1 MKGLSR
7 RNGWGAYDVRDS
19 DPGRARFFV
28 ELRMTDRGKMLSRI
42 RGAWLLRSVL
52 RDPPSCGGQAGRAGT
67 AESSRSNGRARRPAP
82 TGHFRLGGF
91 EAVVEGDRKSV
102 V

>member
-1 MKGLSR
+1 M
-7 RNGWGAYDVRDS
+7 
-19 DPGRARFFV
+19 
-28 ELRMTDRGKMLSRI
+28 LRWI

-52 RDPPSCGGQAGRAGT
+52 RDPPSCGGQAGRAGS

-91 EAVVEGDRKSV
+91 EAVVEGAVVEAGDVFRVDPALDRGAEPVPTVAADRKRSRRHARLGKHE
-102 V
+102 